1 MAGGERL
8 EPPSTKRCHV
18 KTRAFGMAMGL
29 VLLGAVASASA
40 FEVSEELR
48 LAIQGDIEAIEKESP
63 QMGEVMAA
71 LREVGASYLPE
82 LVAPV
87 DVDQY
92 QGAPR
97 RRIITGVY
105 LMDLTYASTFGRQA
119 DAARYGQAVYQLLE
133 LVGYPQ
139 PEMERRYREA
149 LEQIDQP
156 GGDERMRQLV
166 KEQERSKLWQD
177 KLQTSDGVEF
187 AADNLYGFLIEGLY
201 LTSELC
207 FLADY
212 DPASMMYVAYLRDSF
227 QAYDQLLHRLG
238 ENPEFAATVEKD
250 GRLNFLAS
258 ILVILGDKPVI
269 APAQLDALRP
279 AIEKARSKI
288 VK

>member
-1 MAGGERL
+1 MK
-8 EPPSTKRCHV
+8 TK
-18 KTRAFGMAMGL
+18 AIGWMLGWA
-29 VLLGAVASASA
+29 LLGAAAAVPAA
-40 FEVSEELR
+40 EISEELR
-48 LAIQGDIEAIEKESP
+48 QALQSDLAAIEKETP

-71 LREVGASYLPE
+71 LREIGAAYVPE
-82 LVAPV
+82 LVAPI
-87 DVDQY
+87 DVDRY
-92 QGAPR
+92 QGVVR
-97 RRIITGVY
+97 RRIMTGTY
-105 LMDLTYASTFGRQA
+105 LMDLTYASTFDRQA
-119 DAARYGQAVYQLLE
+119 DAARYGQAVCQLLE

-139 PEMERRYREA
+139 PELERRYREA
-149 LEQIDQP
+149 LAQIDEP
-156 GGDERMRQLV
+156 GGDERLRQLIQ
-166 KEQERSKLWQD
+166 EQQRSQLWQD
-177 KLQTSDGVEF
+177 RLQNSDGVEF

-207 FLADY
+207 FLSNY

-269 APAQLDALRP
+269 VPAQLDALRP
-279 AIEKARSKI
+279 AIEKARNKI